1 MKFNAD
7 DVILQVIEDRPHLC
21 FRVPAEET
29 HQVVAKTAQ
38 MKDFIAKNKEVR
50 IDVNKMTEK
59 RSLNANAYM
68 WTLCSMLAEK
78 LSNDKVKYVKE
89 DIYRK
94 EIKEAGIWADDEVEP
109 EKVKWRCKAWE
120 QIGTGWITERVDFSA
135 DGNKEV
141 IRFYYGSS
149 RYNKNQMQR
158 LLNNLVQDCQ
168 AVGIETKTPDEIANL
183 VSLWEQAT

>member
-1 MKFNAD
+1 MRFNAD
-7 DVILQVIEDRPHLC
+7 DICLQVIDNRPHLC
-21 FRVPAEET
+21 FRFPADET

-38 MKDFIAKNKEVR
+38 LKDFIAKNKEVR
-50 IDVNKMTEK
+50 IDVNKMTEE
-59 RSLNANAYM
+59 RSLNANNYM
-68 WTLCSMLAEK
+68 WALCSKLAEK
-78 LSNDKVKYVKE
+78 LSNEKVKYVKE

-94 EIKEAGIWADDEVEP
+94 EIKEAGIWADDEIEP

-149 RYNKNQMQR
+149 RYNKSQMQR

-183 VSLWEQAT
+183 ISLWEQAK

>member
-1 MKFNAD
+1 MRFNAD
-7 DVILQVIEDRPHLC
+7 DICLQVIDNRPHLC

-38 MKDFIAKNKEVR
+38 LKDFIAKNKEVR

-94 EIKEAGIWADDEVEP
+94 EIKEAGIWA
-109 EKVKWRCKAWE
+109 
-120 QIGTGWITERVDFSA
+120 A

-183 VSLWEQAT
+183 VSLWEQAR